1 MQAHK
6 FRNKERCLKIKIRN
20 YTTAPGDDDV
30 ATPKPHKIHTLRSVR
45 RLVDFSYGPL
55 SVRKSVFYSVSRD
68 ISVYFLSQLCPCIRA
83 SSYIRPRNLDET
95 SRTSLATRSYCGVMA
110 LHWKTHSRNFLSR
123 IFCKLWYS
131 TI

>member
-55 SVRKSVFYSVSRD
+55 SVRKSVFYSVSRFPWYFGVFLVPTVSMHSD
-68 ISVYFLSQLCPCIRA
+68 IELH
-83 SSYIRPRNLDET
+83 SSAEPGRNIPHLTGNSKLLWSDGT
-95 SRTSLATRSYCGVMA
+95 A
-110 LHWKTHSRNFLSR
+110 LENAFP
-123 IFCKLWYS
+123 
-131 TI
+131 